1 MLSCAHDEIGPA
13 YNSASEKNLINKH
26 HMLNDTAYLILAL
39 ILFAPLFYKPDN
51 EKPVGKGSGVAA
63 FSGQEL

>member
-1 MLSCAHDEIGPA
+1 
-13 YNSASEKNLINKH
+13 
-26 HMLNDTAYLILAL
+26 MLNDTAYLILAL